1 MVEVTDIEL
10 IEIIAEA
17 LHHSGPSMNP
27 ERSDMMHA
35 RLRANVIVQT
45 LRQERLAVLRGAAA
59 VAGRPRWLQ
68 ER

>member
-1 MVEVTDIEL
+1 MIEMTDTEL

-17 LHHSGPSMNP
+17 LHHSGPAMNP

-35 RLRANVIVQT
+35 RLRANVIVQA
-45 LRQERLAVLRGAAA
+45 LRRERLAVMRATAPAAE
-59 VAGRPRWLQ
+59 RPRWLQ